1 MKPED
6 FNLEAGRI
14 VRTMDGA
21 PAFVPSPL
29 PPTLQVSWDLLD
41 RVTRAERAIAN
52 LRGIGTTL
60 PNPYLLV
67 SAFVRREAVL
77 SSRIE
82 GTQASVGELI
92 AFEAAGHPASESG
105 DVQEV
110 ANYVA
115 ALDYGLHRL
124 TDLPLSLRFI
134 REVHERLMRGVRGG
148 SSNPGEFRTTQNWI
162 GTHGTRITDAT
173 YVPPPVAEM
182 NAALDALEKFFHQ
195 PSHLPALVRLA
206 LIHYHFEAIHPFLD
220 GNGRVGRLLIT
231 FLFHTEQLLDQPL
244 LYLSAYFEQ
253 NRSEYYRLLLDV
265 SRRAA
270 WSDWIDFFLEAV
282 TKQANDAVR
291 RSRKLLVLRQQYRDR
306 ATSARKSS
314 LLPAMIDRL
323 FESPAITIATVA
335 REFSVTY
342 AGAKNNVD
350 KLVSAGV
357 LAEPDTTGRKKVY
370 FAREII
376 ALLEAP

>member
-115 ALDYGLHRL
+115 ALDYGLLRL
-124 TDLPLSLRFI
+124 TDLPLSLRFV

-148 SSNPGEFRTTQNWI
+148 TSNPGEFRTSQNWI
-162 GTHGTRITDAT
+162 GTHGTRIADAT

-182 NAALDALEKFFHQ
+182 SAALDGLEKFLHE
-195 PSHLPALVRLA
+195 PSHLPALIRFA
-206 LIHYHFEAIHPFLD
+206 LIHYQFEAIHPFLD

-270 WSDWIDFFLEAV
+270 WSEWIDFFLEAV

-291 RSRKLLVLRQQYRDR
+291 RSSQLLVLRQQYRDR

-342 AGAKNNVD
+342 AAAKNNVD

-357 LAEPDTTGRKKVY
+357 LAEPDATGRKKVY
-370 FAREII
+370 FARDII

>member
-29 PPTLQVSWDLLD
+29 PPTLQVSWDLMD

-134 REVHERLMRGVRGG
+134 REVHERLMRGVRGE
-148 SSNPGEFRTTQNWI
+148 SSNPGEFRTSQNWI

-182 NAALDALEKFFHQ
+182 SAALDGLEKFLHE
-195 PSHLPALVRLA
+195 PSHLPALIRLA
-206 LIHYHFEAIHPFLD
+206 LIHYQFEAIHPFLD

-270 WSDWIDFFLEAV
+270 WSEWIDFFLEAV

-291 RSRKLLVLRQQYRDR
+291 RSSQLLVLRQQYRDR

-342 AGAKNNVD
+342 AAAKNNVD

-357 LAEPDTTGRKKVY
+357 LAAPDATGRKKVY
-370 FAREII
+370 FARDII

>member
-1 MKPED
+1 MNSND
-6 FNLEAGRI
+6 FNLQAGRL
-14 VRTMDGA
+14 VKTLDGA
-21 PAFVPSPL
+21 PAFVPNPL
-29 PPTLQVSWDLLD
+29 PPTLQLSWELLD
-41 RVTRAERAIAN
+41 PVTRAERAIAN
-52 LRGIGTTL
+52 LRGVGITL

-92 AFEAAGHPASESG
+92 AFEAAGAPDAGRG

-124 TDLPLSLRFI
+124 DELPLSLRFI

-148 SSNPGEFRTTQNWI
+148 SSNPGEFRTGQNWI
-162 GTHGTRITDAT
+162 GGPGTRIMDAT
-173 YVPPPVAEM
+173 YVPPPVPEM
-182 NAALDALEKFFHQ
+182 HAALDALEKFFHQ
-195 PSHLPALVRLA
+195 PSHLPALIRMA
-206 LIHYHFEAIHPFLD
+206 MIHYHFEAVHPFLD

-253 NRSEYYRLLLDV
+253 HRSEYYGQLLEV

-270 WSDWIDFFLEAV
+270 WSEWIDFFLDAV
-282 TKQANDAVR
+282 TKQANDAIR
-291 RSRKLLVLRQQYRDR
+291 RSSQLLALRQDYRSR
-306 ATSARKSS
+306 TTSARRSS
-314 LLPAMIDRL
+314 LLPAIIDRL

-335 REFSVTY
+335 RKFSVTY
-342 AGAKNNVD
+342 RAAKNNVD
-350 KLVSAGV
+350 KLVNAGV
-357 LAEPDTTGRKKVY
+357 LATPEMAGRNKVY
-370 FAREII
+370 FARDII

>member
-6 FNLEAGRI
+6 FNLQAGRF
-14 VRTMDGA
+14 VKTLDGA
-21 PAFVPSPL
+21 AAFVPSPL
-29 PPTLQVSWDLLD
+29 PPSLEVSWELLD

-52 LRGIGTTL
+52 LRGIGATL

-92 AFEAAGHPASESG
+92 AFEAAGNTAAENS
-105 DVQEV
+105 DVKEV

-124 TDLPLSLRFI
+124 ADLPLSLRFI

-148 SSNPGEFRTTQNWI
+148 ASNPGEFRTGQNWI
-162 GTHGTRITDAT
+162 GSPGTHIADAS
-173 YVPPPVAEM
+173 YVPPPVPEM

-195 PSHLPALVRLA
+195 PSHLPALIRLA

-253 NRSEYYRLLLDV
+253 HRSEYYRRVLDV
-265 SRRAA
+265 SRQAA
-270 WSDWIDFFLEAV
+270 WSEWIDFFLDAV
-282 TKQANDAVR
+282 TKQANDAMR
-291 RSRKLLVLRQQYRDR
+291 RSSQLLALRQDYRAR
-306 ATSARKSS
+306 TTSARRSS
-314 LLPAMIDRL
+314 LLPAIIDRL

-342 AGAKNNVD
+342 AAAKNNVE
-350 KLVSAGV
+350 KLISAGV
-357 LAEPDTTGRKKVY
+357 LNAPDAAGRNKVY
-370 FAREII
+370 LARDII

>member
-1 MKPED
+1 MNPDD
-6 FNLEAGRI
+6 FNLQAGQL
-14 VRTMDGA
+14 VRTLDGA
-21 PAFVPSPL
+21 PAFVPNPL
-29 PPTLQVSWDLLD
+29 PPTLQLSWELLD

-52 LRGIGTTL
+52 LRGVGITL

-92 AFEAAGHPASESG
+92 AFEAAGTPDSG
-105 DVQEV
+105 RSDVQEV

-124 TDLPLSLRFI
+124 DDLPLSLRFI

-148 SSNPGEFRTTQNWI
+148 SSNPGEFRTGQNWI
-162 GTHGTRITDAT
+162 GGPGTHITDAT
-173 YVPPPVAEM
+173 YVPPPVPEM
-182 NAALDALEKFFHQ
+182 HVALDALEKFFHQ
-195 PSHLPALVRLA
+195 PSHLPPLIRMAM
-206 LIHYHFEAIHPFLD
+206 IHYHFEAVHPFLD

-253 NRSEYYRLLLDV
+253 HRSEYYGLLLEV
-265 SRRAA
+265 SRNAA
-270 WSDWIDFFLEAV
+270 WNEWIDFFLDAV

-291 RSRKLLVLRQQYRDR
+291 RSSQLLALRQDYRSR
-306 ATSARKSS
+306 TTSARRSS
-314 LLPAMIDRL
+314 LLPAIIDRL

-335 REFSVTY
+335 RKFSVTY
-342 AGAKNNVD
+342 RAAKNNVD

-357 LAEPDTTGRKKVY
+357 LAAPELAGRNKVY
-370 FAREII
+370 FARDII